1 MYSVNIV
8 GQNGFSSAANLT
20 LTGLPTGAA
29 ATFNPAS
36 VNGTGSSQLN
46 VTTVGSTPAGTYPLT
61 ITGTS
66 ANEVHTASATLVVS
80 AAVQHSVSLSWA
92 DTDSGIAGYNVY
104 RSNQSGTGFTKL
116 NTSVTTA
123 TAFTD
128 KSVQSGSTYYYVV
141 TAVNSSGTESGFS
154 AVAEAVIP

>member
-1 MYSVNIV
+1 
-8 GQNGFSSAANLT
+8 
-20 LTGLPTGAA
+20 
-29 ATFNPAS
+29 

-46 VTTVGSTPAGTYPLT
+46 VTTIGSTPAGTYPLT

-66 ANEVHTASATLVVS
+66 GSEVHTASAALVVS
-80 AAVQHSVSLSWA
+80 AAVQHSVSLTWT

-104 RSNQSGTGFTKL
+104 RSNQNGTGFTKL
-116 NTSVTTA
+116 NASLATA

-141 TAVNSSGTESGFS
+141 TAVNSGGAESGFS
-154 AVAEAVIP
+154 AVVQAVIP